1 MRFNTKVRYGLRV
14 MIDIAMNN
22 QDGKGV
28 FQKDIAF
35 RQKISFKYLDHII
48 NSLKVAKLIVRPGLK
63 NGYYLGRDPKE
74 ISLLDIERAF
84 NATDDLQE
92 CINNPKICELSEC
105 CKARKVWQG
114 LNNRILTFLSGTTLY
129 DIVNDEQFACKNDE
143 R

>member
-1 MRFNTKVRYGLRV
+1 

-22 QDGKGV
+22 QDGRGV

-63 NGYYLGRDPKE
+63 KGYYLARDPKD
-74 ISLLDIERAF
+74 ISMLDIERAF

-92 CINNPKICELSEC
+92 CINNPDICELSEC
-105 CKARKVWQG
+105 CKARKVWRG
-114 LNNRILTFLSGTTLY
+114 LNNRILTFLSDTTLF
-129 DIVNDEQFACKNDE
+129 DIVTDEQYACNTNE